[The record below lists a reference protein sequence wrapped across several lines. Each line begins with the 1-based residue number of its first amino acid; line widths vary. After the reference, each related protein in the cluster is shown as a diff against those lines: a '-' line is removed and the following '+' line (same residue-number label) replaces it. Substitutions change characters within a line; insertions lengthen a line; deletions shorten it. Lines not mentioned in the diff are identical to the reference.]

1 MFIQQLNKKP
11 ESTIFIQQ
19 LSKKNNI
26 FEFKKKKYIQLIGTA
41 IGTGAA
47 PTLANIFMAVIDSL
61 IEECGMKDGESLIE
75 FLKRFIDDLLLF
87 WAGTVQQFEDFMT
100 RINNLHPT
108 IKFTAS
114 YNYAE
119 KSMNYLD
126 MEIKIVNGMIITDLY
141 RKPTDKIPE

>member
-1 MFIQQLNKKP
+1 MSALRDALNTREDKTVP
-11 ESTIFIQQ
+11 TDLLLEIMRDV
-19 LSKKNNI
+19 LENNI

-87 WAGTVQQFEDFMT
+87 
-100 RINNLHPT
+100 
-108 IKFTAS
+108 
-114 YNYAE
+114 
-119 KSMNYLD
+119 
-126 MEIKIVNGMIITDLY
+126 
-141 RKPTDKIPE
+141 